1 MTSYHKLLTPCT
13 CMLRSAVA
21 TVSTMMKNTPTS
33 ATEIDSFFQGILT
46 WCSNTGPLLIAF
58 LFGFFVSQ
66 TFGRPIMT
74 ALFQERAQMI
84 SRIGSVV
91 ICGALVYAL
100 ITMAQG
106 I

>member
-1 MTSYHKLLTPCT
+1 MTSYHKLLTRCT
-13 CMLRSAVA
+13 CMLRGAVA
-21 TVSTMMKNTPTS
+21 TVFTMMKNTPTS
-33 ATEIDSFFQGILT
+33 ATEIDSFFQGIFT
-46 WCSNTGPLLIAF
+46 WCDTTGPLLVAF
-58 LFGFFVSQ
+58 IFGFFVGQ
-66 TFGRPIMT
+66 EFGSSIMML
-74 ALFQERAQMI
+74 LFKQRAQTI